1 MAQCTPVHW
10 HQFSNTDDEEDF
22 DHTLKRKQNIQT
34 TEEKMKFIEIHEPRL
49 FTKPCKNLWK
59 YGYCKFGEKCI
70 FRHSHNH
77 DEQIN
82 YHYDIIKQD
91 VSEDYDTE
99 PDEDHLDDFE
109 EQERISLGRKSI
121 LDIFDKLSEKSNS
134 GKEEVDE
141 EVVDGVVEDV
151 AGEIVE
157 DIAGG
162 VVEDSQ
168 EEQSVPKLDDELD
181 SDKYNPII
189 DEHLIMSFE
198 EDEEAIEMFDSY
210 LSNEQIEIEDEFE
223 EFYLE
228 NKMVSEYYEM
238 VNEYISNILPFTIE
252 TFGIYPISIDFG
264 VNMIII

>member
-1 MAQCTPVHW
+1 MAQCIPVHW

-22 DHTLKRKQNIQT
+22 DYTLKRKQNIKT
-34 TEEKMKFIEIHEPRL
+34 TEEKMKFIEIHKPRL

-59 YGYCKFGEKCI
+59 YGYCKFGQKCI

-82 YHYDIIKQD
+82 YHYYRIKQD

-151 AGEIVE
+151 PDGYN
-157 DIAGG
+157 G
-162 VVEDSQ
+162 DSQ
-168 EEQSVPKLDDELD
+168 EEQIVPKLDDEFILD
-181 SDKYNPII
+181 INKYNPII
-189 DEHLIMSFE
+189 DEHLIMLLE
-198 EDEEAIEMFDSY
+198 DDEEAIEMFDLY
-210 LSNEQIEIEDEFE
+210 LSNEQIEIRDEFE
-223 EFYLE
+223 EFYFE

-252 TFGIYPISIDFG
+252 TIGIYPISIDFG
-264 VNMIII
+264 INMIII